1 MISALPRAP
10 WKELRMSKGIY
21 TALSG
26 AMAQSSR
33 LDTIA
38 NNLANVSTPGFK
50 RDGQVFREYLTSYE
64 KEPSTITVPRVPA
77 SIESFYDMQGGDKS
91 FVDANGTFTDFSQG
105 SLKQTGNRL
114 DIAIEGEGFFEVLT
128 PEGVRLTRVGTF
140 NVDGDGKLVTKQGY
154 SVLRDGGAGQDPA
167 AREIKLTKANVTI
180 SPTGEIFDG
189 QNNVGKIALV
199 SVGKKDAL
207 QKTGHALY
215 NVKETIDPQ
224 ITVANEVKLHQ
235 GFVEMSNVNPV
246 REMTDMITATR
257 TFENT
262 QKGIQAYDQM
272 MGKVVNEVSKLTGQ
286 G

>member
-1 MISALPRAP
+1 
-10 WKELRMSKGIY
+10 MSKGIY

-26 AMAQSSR
+26 ALAQNAR

-50 RDGQVFREYLTSYE
+50 RDGQIFREYLTSYE
-64 KEPSTITVPRVPA
+64 KEPGTITVPRVPA

-91 FVDANGTFTDFSQG
+91 YVDANGTFTDHTQG

-114 DIAIEGEGFFEVLT
+114 DVAIEGEGFFEVLT
-128 PEGVRLTRVGTF
+128 PDGVRLTRVGSF
-140 NVDGDGKLVTKQGY
+140 NVDGEGKLVTKQGF

-167 AREIKLTKANVTI
+167 SREIRLAKANVTV
-180 SPTGEIFDG
+180 SPAGEIFDG
-189 QNNVGKIALV
+189 QTNVGKLALV
-199 SVGKKDAL
+199 NVGKKDAL
-207 QKTGHALY
+207 LKTGQSLFTI
-215 NVKETIDPQ
+215 KETIDPQ
-224 ITVANEVKLHQ
+224 MTIANEVKLHQ
-235 GFVEMSNVNPV
+235 GFLEASNVNPV

-257 TFENT
+257 TFEST

-272 MGKVVNEVSKLTGQ
+272 LGKIVNDVPKLQ